1 MMKTYNQFGIIMNST
16 NNKNKNNNNNLI
28 ASVIV
33 PVLNEKKY
41 IKEFIESVLRQDF
54 EKNLLEILLIDG
66 MSQDGTRNIIKNY
79 CKKYDFIKILDNIK
93 KNIPSAL
100 NIGIKNAQGKY
111 IVRMD
116 AHTYY
121 YPDYIS
127 SCIEIIKTGNY
138 QNVGGPTVLG
148 HKNRMQ
154 KIISEAHY
162 SLFALGGGKSHNKN
176 YEGLADTVS
185 FGTFE
190 KNYLLKIG
198 LYDENIKFAED
209 DDLNFRIIENNGK
222 IFITPEIKF
231 IYYPRDNLISL
242 FIQYF
247 KYGTWKMAVIK
258 KHKKPAR
265 ISHLVPVC
273 FVIFLVFF
281 PVISIFNKYIYF
293 FTCIIFFL
301 YIFLDLI
308 FSFKKNSKLN
318 FFDKLILFF
327 THFIIHVS
335 YGLGNIFGIFKFFK
349 KNFSNKQNL
358 KKYEFSKPELRKLQ
372 KKNLELIINFKKFC
386 EKNNLKFFLC
396 GGGCIGA
403 IRHNG
408 FVPWDDDLDIFM
420 PREDYE
426 KLIKIKSSEN
436 FYILRTNEKIFTG
449 QSFTLISD
457 KNSTLIKKEQIGIKT
472 PRGVSIDV
480 FPLDGCPDSKI
491 KQKFQIIFACLF
503 LLFIT
508 RVVPKNHG
516 IILKIFASIILKIF
530 SSNKLKYKIA
540 CFCEKQMSKYKI
552 KDCKYIREF
561 CAGPKYMKNL
571 YKKEIFE
578 SFVLKKFENTE
589 LPVPIGYDEYL
600 KTAFGNY
607 MQLPPENERVNSHD
621 IIFLD
626 LNNSCEKY
634 KNKF

>member
-1 MMKTYNQFGIIMNST
+1 MNST
-16 NNKNKNNNNNLI
+16 NNKNQKKKNNNNNKNNYNNLI
-28 ASVIV
+28 VSVIV

-54 EKNLLEILLIDG
+54 DKNLLEILLIDG
-66 MSQDGTRNIIKNY
+66 ISQDGTRDIIKNY
-79 CKKYDFIKILDNIK
+79 CKKYDFIKILNNIK

-100 NIGIKNAQGKY
+100 NIGIKSAQGKY
-111 IVRMD
+111 IIRMD

-127 SCIEIIKTGNY
+127 NCIEIIKTGNY

-148 HKNRMQ
+148 YKNRMQ

-190 KNYLLKIG
+190 KKYLLKIG

-209 DDLNFRIIENNGK
+209 DDLNFKIIENNGK

-247 KYGTWKMAVIK
+247 KYGMWKIAVIK

-273 FVIFLVFF
+273 FVVFLVFF

-308 FSFKKNSKLN
+308 FSFKKNLKLN
-318 FFDKLILFF
+318 FLDKLILFS

-335 YGLGNIFGIFKFFK
+335 YGLGSICGIFRFLK
-349 KNFSNKQNL
+349 KKINNL
-358 KKYEFSKPELRKLQ
+358 KKYEFSKSELRKLQ

-386 EKNNLKFFLC
+386 KKNNLNFFLC

-403 IRHNG
+403 IRHKG
-408 FVPWDDDLDIFM
+408 FIPWDDDLDIFM

-426 KLIKIKSSEN
+426 KLVKINFNSNNKD

-491 KQKFQIIFACLF
+491 KQKLQIIFACFF
-503 LLFIT
+503 LLYIT

-516 IILKIFASIILKIF
+516 LILKILSGFFLKIIY
-530 SSNKLKYKIA
+530 SNKLKFKIA

-578 SFVLKKFENTE
+578 SCVLKKFENTE
-589 LPVPIGYDEYL
+589 LPVPVGYDEYL

>member
-1 MMKTYNQFGIIMNST
+1 MFNQFGAIMNST
-16 NNKNKNNNNNLI
+16 IDLTV
-28 ASVIV
+28 SVIV

-54 EKNLLEILLIDG
+54 DKNFMEVLLIDG
-66 MSQDGTRNIIKNY
+66 ISKDGTRDIIKNY

-93 KNIPSAL
+93 KDIPNAL
-100 NIGIKNAQGKY
+100 NIGVKNAQGKY
-111 IVRMD
+111 IIRMD

-127 SCIEIIKTGNY
+127 NCIEKIQTGNY
-138 QNVGGPTVLG
+138 QNVGGPTAVG
-148 HKNRMQ
+148 YKNRMQ
-154 KIISEAHY
+154 KIIAEAHY
-162 SLFALGGGKSHNKN
+162 SPFALGGGKNHNIN
-176 YEGLADTVS
+176 YEGLADTVQ

-190 KNYLLKIG
+190 KEYLLKMG

-209 DDLNFRIIENNGK
+209 DDLNFKIIENGGK
-222 IFITPEIKF
+222 IFITPKIKF

-247 KYGTWKMAVIK
+247 KYGMWKIAVIK

-265 ISHLVPVC
+265 ISHLVPIC

-281 PVISIFNKYIYF
+281 PIISIFSKHVYF
-293 FTCIIFFL
+293 FTLGVLFL

-308 FSFKKNSKLN
+308 FSFKKNSLYN

-327 THFIIHVS
+327 THFIIHIS
-335 YGLGNIFGIFKFFK
+335 YGIGNIYGIFKFFK
-349 KNFSNKQNL
+349 KSFSNEQNFQ
-358 KKYEFSKPELRKLQ
+358 KHEFSKPELEKLQ

-386 EKNNLKFFLC
+386 QKSNLNFFLC

-403 IRHNG
+403 IRHHG
-408 FVPWDDDLDIFM
+408 FIPWDDDLDVFM
-420 PREDYE
+420 LREDYE
-426 KLIKIKSSEN
+426 KLAKIESDEN

-449 QSFTLISD
+449 QSFTLVSD

-491 KQKFQIIFACLF
+491 KQKLQMIYACLF
-503 LLFIT
+503 LLFTT

-516 IILKIFASIILKIF
+516 IIPKIF
-530 SSNKLKYKIA
+530 SKILLSIIPSDRLKFKIA
-540 CFCEKQMSKYKI
+540 RFCEKQMSKYKI
-552 KDCKYIREF
+552 KDCKYVKEF

-578 SFVLKKFENTE
+578 SCVLKKFENTE
-589 LPVPIGYDEYL
+589 LPVPVGYDEYL

-607 MQLPPENERVNSHD
+607 MQLPPENERINSHD

-626 LNNSCEKY
+626 LNNPCEKY
-634 KNKF
+634 KNQF

>member
-1 MMKTYNQFGIIMNST
+1 M
-16 NNKNKNNNNNLI
+16 
-28 ASVIV
+28 
-33 PVLNEKKY
+33 NEKKY

-54 EKNLLEILLIDG
+54 EKNLLEFLLIDG

-491 KQKFQIIFACLF
+491 KQKFQIIF
-503 LLFIT
+503 
-508 RVVPKNHG
+508 
-516 IILKIFASIILKIF
+516 
-530 SSNKLKYKIA
+530 
-540 CFCEKQMSKYKI
+540 
-552 KDCKYIREF
+552 
-561 CAGPKYMKNL
+561 
-571 YKKEIFE
+571 EIY
-578 SFVLKKFENTE
+578 T
-589 LPVPIGYDEYL
+589 
-600 KTAFGNY
+600 
-607 MQLPPENERVNSHD
+607 
-621 IIFLD
+621 
-626 LNNSCEKY
+626 
-634 KNKF
+634 